1 LQAILQALGVTDLQ
15 LTIDQGVVPAQL
27 DDSAKA
33 ALRRMQERARVVGVD
48 LVPLLL
54 TGDIQQWE
62 QLITASFQRGM
73 SLHLEESTIKQQ
85 VG

>member
-1 LQAILQALGVTDLQ
+1 MAVSQALGVTDLQ
-15 LTIDQGVVPAQL
+15 LTNAQGLVPVQL

-33 ALRRMQERARVVGVD
+33 ALRRMQERAMVVNMD
-48 LVPLLL
+48 LVQLLL

-62 QLITASFQRGM
+62 QLIAFSFQRGM
-73 SLHLEESTIKQQ
+73 SLHLEVSTIKQQ

>member
-1 LQAILQALGVTDLQ
+1 LAALQALGVTGLQ
-15 LTIDQGVVPAQL
+15 LASAEGLVPAQL

-33 ALRRMQERARVVGVD
+33 ALRRMQERARVAGAD
-48 LVPLLL
+48 LVQLLF

-62 QLITASFQRGM
+62 QLITTSFQRGM
-73 SLHLEESTIKQQ
+73 SLHLEVSTVKQQ

>member
-1 LQAILQALGVTDLQ
+1 MAALQALGVTDLQ
-15 LTIDQGVVPAQL
+15 LTNAKGLVPAQL

-33 ALRRMQERARVVGVD
+33 ALRRMQERARVAGVD
-48 LVPLLL
+48 LVQLLL

-62 QLITASFQRGM
+62 QLITISFQRGM
-73 SLHLEESTIKQQ
+73 SLHLEVSTIQQQ